1 MRINY
6 TTPCSTDKLSDIR
19 SFVRSQLTAIHLS
32 EKDRYEL
39 ILAIDEACA
48 NAIIHG
54 NQCDCSRN
62 LELEL
67 EIKMDKIRVDIY
79 DVGNYHPNESN
90 WRKRTINDDIRDRKK
105 GGLGLRLIHNIMDK
119 VLYYNKGQVT
129 VCSLMKQF
137 KKNPKSAK
145 NNTATHMA

>member
-19 SFVRSQLTAIHLS
+19 SFVKNQLTNVALS
-32 EKDRYEL
+32 EKEVYEL

-67 EIKMDKIRVDIY
+67 EIKVDKIKIDIF
-79 DVGNYHPNESN
+79 DIGNYHPSDFNL
-90 WRKRTINDDIRDRKK
+90 RTRTINDDIRDRKK

-119 VLYYNKGQVT
+119 VLYYSKGKVN
-129 VCSLMKQF
+129 VCSLTKRF
-137 KKNPKSAK
+137 SNNAATAKSA
-145 NNTATHMA
+145 